1 VEPHKELSSRDKLS
15 TNKMDQTCHSN
26 LKTLELDLM
35 LVYAEETL
43 GYTMLINT
51 LENTLR
57 IWAKFN
63 PMPKYALRIIS
74 MFHANQ
80 SLQRKTLNFSNSW
93 KKSLAEAEFHL
104 KSNS

>member
-1 VEPHKELSSRDKLS
+1 MEPHKELSSRDKLS

-57 IWAKFN
+57 
-63 PMPKYALRIIS
+63 
-74 MFHANQ
+74 
-80 SLQRKTLNFSNSW
+80 
-93 KKSLAEAEFHL
+93 
-104 KSNS
+104 